1 MKYLKLFNES
11 YSSDDYYEEVSLSD
25 YEKWSKVRIPQS
37 LVRKIESRLIWGYG
51 CRRMS
56 PTYLKIWGDKAIIK
70 NMMVTQK
77 DYTTLNFKTS
87 YMIRMSGD
95 EWYWVDVDN
104 SLAKRKYVD
113 SHVYYRCDQEE
124 GLMRLLSDFGLVK

>member
-11 YSSDDYYEEVSLSD
+11 DSSDYYVEVSLSD
-25 YEKWSKVRIPQS
+25 YEKWRKVRIPQS
-37 LVRKIESRLIWGYG
+37 LVRKIESRLVLGYV
-51 CRRMS
+51 CRKITA
-56 PTYLKIWGDKAIIK
+56 TYLSIESIGSVK
-70 NMMVTQK
+70 
-77 DYTTLNFKTS
+77 LS

-104 SLAKRKYVD
+104 SLVKRKGMA

-124 GLMRLLSDFGLVK
+124 GLMRLLVDCGLIK

>member
-11 YSSDDYYEEVSLSD
+11 DSSDDYYEEVSLSD
-25 YEKWSKVRIPQS
+25 YEKWRKVRIPQS

-51 CRRMS
+51 CRRMA
-56 PTYLKIWGDKAIIK
+56 PTYLQIGSNKAIMK
-70 NMMVTQK
+70 STQK
-77 DYTTLNFKTS
+77 DYTTLNFKTT

-104 SLAKRKYVD
+104 SLVKKKYVD

-124 GLMRLLSDFGLVK
+124 GLMRLLSDLGLIK